1 MENSDTDI
9 ESDNDDYGY
18 KKTSVVNMTLLSTL
32 GWTPNLL
39 TQIRNAQWVKV
50 IFFFFLFLLDL
61 GDAVFDIILSIKK
74 MLDGEIGF
82 GIFLFIV
89 TILGRIVSG
98 LYGYSEGKGHAPA
111 EAAFV
116 RFAIMEVAVFFLED
130 GAAVIVLANTT
141 GEFDLI
147 ETISMYLTIACGLCY
162 LLYFTLGF
170 WSILC
175 TEGMDCNR
183 VRMLYF
189 FVGSTVFQ
197 TYFLITQVVLRE
209 DEDVPLSGGIEK
221 AAFAVYGINVIF
233 WGGLAVATFYHRL

>member
-1 MENSDTDI
+1 
-9 ESDNDDYGY
+9 
-18 KKTSVVNMTLLSTL
+18 
-32 GWTPNLL
+32 L
-39 TQIRNAQWVKV
+39 TQIRNAQWVKA

-61 GDAVFDIILSIKK
+61 GDAVFDFILSIKK
-74 MLDGEIGF
+74 MLEGEIGF

-98 LYGYSEGKGHAPA
+98 LYGYSEGKGHAPV

-147 ETISMYLTIACGLCY
+147 ETISMYLTIVCGLCY
-162 LLYFTLGF
+162 MMYFTLGF

-189 FVGSTVFQ
+189 IGGSTVFQ

-221 AAFAVYGINVIF
+221 SAFAVYGINVIF